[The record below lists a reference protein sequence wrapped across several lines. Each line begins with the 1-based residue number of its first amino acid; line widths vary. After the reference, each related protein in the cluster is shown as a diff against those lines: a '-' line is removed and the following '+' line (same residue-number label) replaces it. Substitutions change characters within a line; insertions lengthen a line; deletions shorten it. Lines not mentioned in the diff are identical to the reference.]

1 MICRVNKKHIKKNE
15 KKNYTKVKLIKET
28 EKNNAH
34 LGQSGMGVCKND
46 T

>member
-1 MICRVNKKHIKKNE
+1 MICRVNKRHIKKNE
-15 KKNYTKVKLIKET
+15 KTKIIKLKET

>member
-1 MICRVNKKHIKKNE
+1 MKKKIIK
-15 KKNYTKVKLIKET
+15 LKET
-28 EKNNAH
+28 AKNNAH